1 MSRLIFI
8 TLVLMNI
15 VLALDIIEKSKTVTV
30 STNYHEKLTIEK
42 DVYLSLVGT
51 FHNFY
56 SDIKV
61 NGGLC
66 VCTDDSSIRKKKQ

>member
-1 MSRLIFI
+1 
-8 TLVLMNI
+8 MNI

>member
-1 MSRLIFI
+1 MD
-8 TLVLMNI
+8 I

-42 DVYLSLVGT
+42 DVYLSLVGS

-56 SDIKV
+56 SDMKV
-61 NGGLC
+61 NGDLC
-66 VCTDDSSIRKKKQ
+66 ACTDDSSIRKKKQ

>member
-8 TLVLMNI
+8 TLVLMDI
-15 VLALDIIEKSKTVTV
+15 VLGLDIIEKSKTVTV

-42 DVYLSLVGT
+42 DVYLSLVGS

-56 SDIKV
+56 SNMKV

>member
-8 TLVLMNI
+8 TLVLMDI

-42 DVYLSLVGT
+42 DVYLSLVGS

-56 SDIKV
+56 SDMKV
-61 NGGLC
+61 NGDLC

>member
-8 TLVLMNI
+8 TLVLMDI

-42 DVYLSLVGT
+42 DVYLSLVGS
-51 FHNFY
+51 FHFY
-56 SDIKV
+56 SDMKV

>member
-8 TLVLMNI
+8 TLVLMDI
-15 VLALDIIEKSKTVTV
+15 VLALDIIEKSKPVSV

-42 DVYLSLVGT
+42 DVYLSLVGS

-56 SDIKV
+56 SDMKV

>member
-8 TLVLMNI
+8 TLVLMDI

-30 STNYHEKLTIEK
+30 STNYHEKFTIEK
-42 DVYLSLVGT
+42 DVYLSLVGS

-56 SDIKV
+56 SDMKV
-61 NGGLC
+61 NGDLC